1 MACGKKSNN
10 APTEDFILAS
20 PAPVDV
26 AAKISAVFRELS
38 FKVSFS
44 QLLMYIDFH
53 PSGQLKSVL
62 PTLPSA
68 WTSYTKLENST
79 SLSTQISNSIQ
90 LKLNDLCLKQTQT
103 RWNLKYLKYSGQNL
117 EN

>member
-38 FKVSFS
+38 FKVRLSFS
-44 QLLMYIDFH
+44 QLNGFFH
-53 PSGQLKSVL
+53 PRGQIWTYFGTFWKFMPQLE
-62 PTLPSA
+62 TLL
-68 WTSYTKLENST
+68 LEGFFHMD
-79 SLSTQISNSIQ
+79 SNIFTLYSI
-90 LKLNDLCLKQTQT
+90 CTT
-103 RWNLKYLKYSGQNL
+103 
-117 EN
+117 